1 MWEQQIEATGVEGP
15 EWENMSCKYVEIHRA
30 VNHPNPGVNNEAQA
44 LWLLTDA
51 KENGE
56 DCYEP
61 SGERQS
67 QSGVQVRQPL

>member
-1 MWEQQIEATGVEGP
+1 MEATGIEGP

-30 VNHPNPGVNNEAQA
+30 VNHPNPGANKKAKA
-44 LWLLTDA
+44 LWLLRDA

-56 DCYEP
+56 DYCDA

-67 QSGVQVRQPL
+67 QSRVQVRQAL